1 LRQVSHRPD
10 SRQIAT
16 SYLMVLLLSL
26 WPSLAQAADL
36 EPQTVAAFDR
46 YAALTDA
53 EFSAELARREP
64 FLWVEGLPKD
74 DRAKVEAQLR
84 AGEVVVERLETL
96 DHGRPIPA
104 PGGLIHRWIGTAFIP
119 GATLAQT
126 LQFERDYDHQQEFF
140 QPNVQRSKILRHDG
154 DDFTIELVFYK
165 KEVITSAV
173 DTEHAVHYGSIDA
186 THAWSRSHTTR
197 IQEVE
202 NPGETN
208 PRLAPEGHDRGFL
221 WRMNTYWRF
230 EEKDGGVYVESQSI
244 SLTRDIPTGLGW
256 LVGRFVTSV
265 PKDSLT
271 FTLEATRRA
280 VLQRVAAAH

>member
-1 LRQVSHRPD
+1 M
-10 SRQIAT
+10 I
-16 SYLMVLLLSL
+16 LLLSL

-36 EPQTVAAFDR
+36 EPQTAAAFDR
-46 YAALTDA
+46 YATLTQKGFEA
-53 EFSAELARREP
+53 QLARREP
-64 FLWVEGLPKD
+64 YLWFEGLPA
-74 DRAKVEAQLR
+74 DRGANVEAQLR
-84 AGEVVVERLETL
+84 AGGVAIEQLETL
-96 DHGRPIPA
+96 DHGQPIPA
-104 PGGLIHRWIGTAFIP
+104 PGGLIHHWIGTVFIP

-126 LQFERDYDHQQEFF
+126 LAFERGYDHQQEFF

-154 DDFTIELVFYK
+154 DDFTIEIVFYK
-165 KEVITSAV
+165 KEVITSVV
-173 DTEHAVHYGSIDA
+173 DTEHAVHYGSVDA
-186 THAWSRSHTTR
+186 MHAWSQSHTTR

-202 NPGETN
+202 NPGEAN

-244 SLTRDIPTGLGW
+244 SLTRDIPAGLGW

>member
-1 LRQVSHRPD
+1 M
-10 SRQIAT
+10 A
-16 SYLMVLLLSL
+16 LLLSL
-26 WPSLAQAADL
+26 GPSFAQVADL
-36 EPQTVAAFDR
+36 EPQTTAAFNH
-46 YAALTDA
+46 YASLTDA
-53 EFSAELARREP
+53 EFNAQLARREP
-64 FLWVEGLPKD
+64 FLWVESLPA
-74 DRAKVEAQLR
+74 DRRSKAEAQLR
-84 AGEVVVERLETL
+84 AGEVVIERLETF
-96 DHGRPIPA
+96 DHGQPIPA
-104 PGGLIHRWIGTAFIP
+104 PGGLIHHWIGTVFIP

-126 LQFERDYDHQQEFF
+126 LAFERDYDHQQEFF
-140 QPNVQRSKILRHDG
+140 QPNVQRSKILRHHG

-165 KEVITSAV
+165 KEVITSVV
-173 DTEHAVHYGSIDA
+173 DTEHAVHYASVDP

-202 NPGETN
+202 NPGEPV

-221 WRMNTYWRF
+221 WRLNTFWRF

-265 PKDSLT
+265 PRDSLT

-280 VLQRVAAAH
+280 VLQRVANKSARR